1 MKSLSEQD
9 HYETLE
15 VPPTASAE
23 EIERAYRMARSTY
36 AEGSLAGHSMFA
48 EGDVEVMRE
57 RIEVAYHTLS
67 QLESRAAYDAQLAS
81 RGDESAP
88 EIFASDPAVVTT
100 AVTPP
105 VEPIETLELEELD
118 ALEEGEFDGARL
130 RRARLRNGVELD
142 EIAGV
147 TKVNP
152 TYLRF
157 IEEERF
163 EDLPAAVYVRG
174 FVMGYASCVGLDPS
188 RVAKSY
194 MKRYRDAPKDRK
206 RERFA
211 QQ

>member
-1 MKSLSEQD
+1 MKPLSEQD

-15 VPPTASAE
+15 VPPNASPE
-23 EIERAYRMARSTY
+23 DIERAYRMARATY
-36 AEGSLAGHSMFA
+36 SEGSLAGHSMFA

-81 RGDESAP
+81 RGDEPAP

-100 AVTPP
+100 AVSPP

-174 FVMGYASCVGLDPS
+174 FVMGYASCIGLDPS

-194 MKRYRDAPKDRK
+194 MRRFQDAPENPRPG
-206 RERFA
+206 RFA
-211 QQ
+211 RR

>member
-1 MKSLSEQD
+1 MKPLSEQD

-15 VPPTASAE
+15 VPPNASPE
-23 EIERAYRMARSTY
+23 DIERAYRMARSTY
-36 AEGSLAGHSMFA
+36 SEGSLAGHSMFA

-57 RIEVAYHTLS
+57 RIELAYQTLS
-67 QLESRAAYDAQLAS
+67 QLESRATYDAGLADL
-81 RGDESAP
+81 GDEPAP
-88 EIFASDPAVVTT
+88 EIFASDPTVVTT

-174 FVMGYASCVGLDPS
+174 FVMGYASCIGLDGS
-188 RVAKSY
+188 RVAESY
-194 MKRYRDAPKDRK
+194 MRRFRDALANPKRG
-206 RERFA
+206 RFA
-211 QQ
+211 RR

>member
-1 MKSLSEQD
+1 M
-9 HYETLE
+9 
-15 VPPTASAE
+15 
-23 EIERAYRMARSTY
+23 
-36 AEGSLAGHSMFA
+36 
-48 EGDVEVMRE
+48 
-57 RIEVAYHTLS
+57 
-67 QLESRAAYDAQLAS
+67 
-81 RGDESAP
+81 
-88 EIFASDPAVVTT
+88 
-100 AVTPP
+100 
-105 VEPIETLELEELD
+105 EPIETLELEELD

-174 FVMGYASCVGLDPS
+174 FVMGYASCIGLDPS

-194 MKRYRDAPKDRK
+194 MRRFQNAPENPRRGRGFAETPPVRRVARRAKRGLGRSCAGSGCRRCSRTPVSPHEPR
-206 RERFA
+206 RSP
-211 QQ
+211 